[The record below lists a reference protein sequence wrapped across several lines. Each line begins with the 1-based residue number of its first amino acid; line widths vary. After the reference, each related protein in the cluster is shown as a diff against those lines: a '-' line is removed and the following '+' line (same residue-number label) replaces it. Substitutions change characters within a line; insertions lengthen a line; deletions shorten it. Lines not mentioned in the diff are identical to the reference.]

1 VRIIDVASGK
11 TVATAQIGAPI
22 LAVTFGPRDS
32 AIVLRPSGWFFDD
45 GCVYYPLNPD
55 FRRLTEAAKTGHA
68 GRLVCYN
75 PWVLP
80 RMTDFQDYLCGE
92 GYDFLKSWDGLPAD
106 GTGIYT
112 SGPHKGLQAH
122 TNFVL
127 ERDWSHSRLNTDIP
141 PPRYPKEQ
149 FIPDMKA
156 GIAHG
161 VTPSVN
167 LEIYQDVG
175 IGEASR
181 ALMAALKQEL
191 KG

>member
-1 VRIIDVASGK
+1 
-11 TVATAQIGAPI
+11 
-22 LAVTFGPRDS
+22 
-32 AIVLRPSGWFFDD
+32 
-45 GCVYYPLNPD
+45 
-55 FRRLTEAAKTGHA
+55 
-68 GRLVCYN
+68 
-75 PWVLP
+75 
-80 RMTDFQDYLCGE
+80 
-92 GYDFLKSWDGLPAD
+92 LPAD

-127 ERDWSHSRLNTDIP
+127 ERDWPHSRLNTDIS

-149 FIPDMKA
+149 FIADMKA

-161 VTPSVN
+161 VVPSVN
-167 LEIYQDVG
+167 LEIYQDGG
-175 IGEASR
+175 IGDASQ